1 MNVFGGGESPGLTDD
16 YKSQGEKIL
25 GRVSL
30 ATWKGSRD
38 NMGEFSPGA
47 LGWEEKADNVFI
59 RNSLACIM
67 HRVYKQK
74 WCVIGPRNGVPRD
87 MRTPISHCPHFFPS
101 PKFWLKVEFG
111 VT

>member
-1 MNVFGGGESPGLTDD
+1 MNVFFGGESPGLTND

-30 ATWKGSRD
+30 ATWKGSSN

-47 LGWEEKADNVFI
+47 SGWEEKTDNVFI
-59 RNSLACIM
+59 RNSLACIK

-74 WCVIGPRNGVPRD
+74 WCVIWPQEQGSQRYENSQKPL
-87 MRTPISHCPHFFPS
+87 SSFFPFS
-101 PKFWLKVEFG
+101 
-111 VT
+111 